1 MLLEKAVK
9 LNPEDA
15 SALVH
20 LANTFRGL
28 SFVGHGQDMKAETT
42 ADSVMKTRQNVR
54 YGHAVSWK
62 RK

>member
-1 MLLEKAVK
+1 MLLEKAVQ

-28 SFVGHGQDMKAETT
+28 SFISHGQDMKAETKAEAVT
-42 ADSVMKTRQNVR
+42 ETEQNFR
-54 YGHAVSWK
+54 YRRAASWR